1 MVFTKP
7 FDKAYET
14 CIDLEDIC
22 REYAI
27 LFFEFKRRFLVW
39 IREYATGMMISLA
52 ACVVQ
57 DQERFLRRWFCFIGA
72 ECGVG
77 AFRIFL
83 FGCCIAEIK
92 YRRNGFS
99 FILIIL

>member
-39 IREYATGMMISLA
+39 IGKDTTGMMLPLTTFIIND
-52 ACVVQ
+52 Q
-57 DQERFLRRWFCFIGA
+57 DRFLR
-72 ECGVG
+72 
-77 AFRIFL
+77 
-83 FGCCIAEIK
+83 
-92 YRRNGFS
+92 
-99 FILIIL
+99 

>member
-39 IREYATGMMISLA
+39 IREDATGMMIPLA

-57 DQERFLRRWFCFIGA
+57 T
-72 ECGVG
+72 
-77 AFRIFL
+77 RI
-83 FGCCIAEIK
+83 
-92 YRRNGFS
+92 GFS
-99 FILIIL
+99 GDGFVSLEWNVV